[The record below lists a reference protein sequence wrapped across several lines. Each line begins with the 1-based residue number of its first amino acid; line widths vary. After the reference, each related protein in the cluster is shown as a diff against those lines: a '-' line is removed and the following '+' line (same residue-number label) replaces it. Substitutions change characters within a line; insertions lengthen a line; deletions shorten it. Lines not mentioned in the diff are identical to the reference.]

1 MGKSDDSSTQ
11 GKLSVIDNFQQDY
24 IDFINRVQ
32 DHAKCSSAYC
42 VKVDQYDKQH
52 CRFFYLFDNK
62 KKTCIKYTTESSKS
76 GFNSDLKQLPNEM
89 ILD

>member
-11 GKLSVIDNFQQDY
+11 GKLSVIDNFQQDF
-24 IDFINRVQ
+24 IDFI
-32 DHAKCSSAYC
+32 SAYC
-42 VKVDQYDKQH
+42 VKADQYDKQH

-76 GFNSDLKQLPNEM
+76 GFNSELKQLPSEM